1 LLPALLL
8 SAPGVTVTRRAAA
21 ALLAAPYAVAGVAL
35 VASPLVAIMNLNRQ
49 IDNFAAYHALV
60 AGEVDRR
67 WPQVSHERLRYV
79 AGPEGLAW
87 GCTFYCRDR
96 PRAYPSFFRTYA
108 PWIDPA
114 AMARDGF
121 VGLCPESDQACLEQA
136 RALAAGNPNAREDT
150 VEVARSLFGMT
161 GEPGRFTILLAPPRT

>member
-1 LLPALLL
+1 
-8 SAPGVTVTRRAAA
+8 
-21 ALLAAPYAVAGVAL
+21 
-35 VASPLVAIMNLNRQ
+35 
-49 IDNFAAYHALV
+49 
-60 AGEVDRR
+60 
-67 WPQVSHERLRYV
+67 LRYV

-96 PRAYPSFFRTYA
+96 PLAYPSFSQVFA

-114 AMARDGF
+114 AMTRDGF
-121 VGLCPESDQACLEQA
+121 VGLCLESDQDCLAMA

-161 GEPGRFTILLAPPRT
+161 GDPQRFTILLAPPRT